1 MIGMHLIV
9 DGVMRVRVSGGEIV
23 KVLSE
28 LPSEIGMKVS
38 SGPHI
43 VEGNPDNPGWTGVV
57 IIDKSHIAIHTFD
70 LESLISID
78 IYSCK
83 PFDGE
88 AVLRYLKSN
97 LPLGRFSS
105 RVFVRDV
112 EERGGKVE

>member
-9 DGVMRVRVSGGEIV
+9 DGVIRVRVSGREIH

-28 LPSEIGMKVS
+28 LPSEIGMKVL
-38 SGPHI
+38 SGPYI
-43 VEGNPDNPGWTGVV
+43 VEGNPENPGWTGVV

-83 PFDGE
+83 PFNGE
-88 AVLRYLKSN
+88 AVLRYLKSS
-97 LPLGRFSS
+97 LPLGRFSY
-105 RVFVRDV
+105 RIFVRDV
-112 EERGGKVE
+112 EEGGKVE